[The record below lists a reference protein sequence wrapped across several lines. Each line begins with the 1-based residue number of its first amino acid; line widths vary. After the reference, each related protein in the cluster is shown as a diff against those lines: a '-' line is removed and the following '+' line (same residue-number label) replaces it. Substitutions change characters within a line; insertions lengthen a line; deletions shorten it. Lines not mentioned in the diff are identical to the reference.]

1 MPACISSSERKN
13 APQSLYLTVEQ
24 VRLAACAWVQA
35 QAYPPGA
42 RTVVYEQAVERIL
55 YYQQRNRQ
63 ARLSHWKTA
72 LRRLKTLGID
82 IRKLKSCMP
91 DDL

>member
-1 MPACISSSERKN
+1 MR
-13 APQSLYLTVEQ
+13 LYLTVEQ

-35 QAYPPGA
+35 QAYPSGA
-42 RTVVYEQAVERIL
+42 RIVVYEQAVERIL

-63 ARLSHWKTA
+63 ARLSHWKTT
-72 LRRLKTLGID
+72 LRKLKTLGID
-82 IRKLKSCMP
+82 IRQLRSCMP